1 MREAL
6 PRQLALC
13 QRFNVTPE
21 IPTPDQKVGLAQS
34 ARDQNLW
41 PLNGLRHQVAGD
53 TCGWYIWAGAQFE
66 TDPDFFAPLHVKHL
80 RDVCPAAL
88 PYLALPP
95 GWRFLVG
102 PGYED
107 VWRDESLLRT

>member
-1 MREAL
+1 MRDAL
-6 PRQLALC
+6 ARQLALC
-13 QRFNVTPE
+13 ERFGVTPE
-21 IPTPDQKVGLAQS
+21 LPTEDQKVGLAQT

-41 PLNGLRHQVAGD
+41 PLNGLRHPVVGD
-53 TCGWYIWAGAQFE
+53 TSGWYIWAGTEFKTE
-66 TDPDFFAPLHVKHL
+66 PEFFAPLHVKHL
-80 RDVCPAAL
+80 PDVCPAAL

-107 VWRDESLLRT
+107 VWRDDSLLRI